1 MNPKLKRLIVI
12 ATPFAIFLAVALTWL
27 LILKPMAIQLIVSEM
42 PRVNTIQDVV
52 TVEVGKID
60 ISLIRLQ
67 LQAEDVRLTFRDPK
81 SPVAPLQI
89 RYASAQLDLFDLLVG
104 QLSIAKVSLDGFSAQ
119 IQLESSKDDS
129 PPPRIP
135 IEKIFSITKQV
146 PIDHLIVSNSD
157 ITLQQNHGFK
167 TRLNI
172 EKLTASNLE
181 NALYLKIQ
189 SLKAVAQ
196 TSEENSLE
204 TQLTLEGVMTPEQI
218 SLKYLNVGL
227 ASTHLKI
234 QGSLKNYSDLL
245 TRPDGTVELDGQI
258 NLQDMRSAFLVLFPQ
273 KKRIPSVSGEINLK
287 GQLSLNGLQNING
300 EVNVKTTQVV
310 LDHFKLGQ
318 ADLKTS
324 ISKNQLLI
332 NEINLEHPAGH
343 VKLSN
348 IKIEQKSPYHFN
360 SKVEVN
366 TIDAQKL
373 FTALNLGEIP
383 VSALITG
390 TANCE
395 GLIEPNPLVNCAI
408 QATTQDTWV
417 KSHLKDDKYI
427 VKFKQ
432 ARVNGEAQFT
442 TEKFSFSTSVELGQ
456 SSTGNVSGE
465 VIFTQGFNFK
475 YETPH
480 LDFADI
486 DTLAGMELKG
496 TAKIIGT
503 TRGDSDHGLI
513 DGQLSITN
521 GELDKFRVGTFS
533 TAMSY
538 KDAGLHFTDF
548 TGVAGRSNLKGQ
560 MHFNFD
566 KSTVQGEMKSD
577 DFRAEDLMNILNLKF
592 NLPFELTGL
601 GRMSAQFE
609 GPLDFWKLRYNV
621 DALFKNGS
629 VAGERFDSLQA
640 QLVADGSQ
648 INFKNVNLKK
658 LKSNVIVDGVIDTRA
673 KEPVFNLHVK
683 ASPLQLEEADHIV
696 QYAPSIAGS
705 GFADGTVTGTIELPE
720 LALNLT
726 LKQVSYDKV
735 EYPNSQGVLK
745 INKKYLDYN
754 GQFFGRQ
761 IQTDI
766 RWPWDE
772 SDSFS
777 AKILVQDLN
786 PLFLLPLVS
795 IPQPSSDYDSRLSAE
810 IDLYSKTRSLAKAE
824 GFVKLTDFVLLR
836 GNQSLKL
843 SQPSRLIFKSGLSS
857 MEPIKL
863 AGGDSYVTVQ
873 MDKATTNRIKLD
885 IAGDIQLKL
894 LHFFAPFAQNL
905 SGELSVS
912 SQLVIKDGSFELL
925 GEGELTDGLVS
936 LKGLPQ
942 PIENINTPIEFS
954 RSKIILG
961 DITGKFGT
969 SDVSGVGY
977 IDLQG
982 SQGVAINLRAIADNV
997 QLTFPTQV
1005 YTEGKATILFAG
1017 NGLPYNLKIDYKVN
1031 HGLVEN
1037 NFEPDP
1043 KQSQTLKASAFLP
1056 PQQQLLLKPSMTLD
1070 VNVDLTNGILIK
1082 NKLLEGEAKGFLQV
1096 QGTPELP
1103 IIIGKITVEPGSKL
1117 IFKDKPFEIQNA
1129 VVQFQGTR
1137 EINPD
1142 IYISASSRVSDYD
1155 INLLVQG
1162 LAKNLTITPTS
1173 QPPLSQNDI
1182 FTLLALGVTNQ
1193 GTQNLSSETQQKQ
1206 TGLEVLAV
1214 ISNQSQLNKRIQ
1226 EKLGLTVQ
1234 LAPEVDSTKNI
1245 AVPKVVVSKQISK
1258 KVNASYA
1265 KPFTGNDQ
1273 NQEVKLQYLYNSNV
1287 SLQLN
1292 YQNKD
1297 AALQEQITNSPTVN
1311 KSIFGL
1317 DLEFRDEFK

>member
-1 MNPKLKRLIVI
+1 MNAQLKRLIVI
-12 ATPFAIFLAVALTWL
+12 ATPFAIFLAVALAWVL
-27 LILKPMAIQLIVSEM
+27 FLKPLALRLIASEL
-42 PRVNTIQDVV
+42 PRVNTIQDIVNIE
-52 TVEVGKID
+52 VEKID
-60 ISLIRLQ
+60 ISLMRLQ
-67 LQAEDVRLTFRDPK
+67 LQAENVKIAFRDPQ
-81 SPVAPLQI
+81 SPIKPIQI
-89 RYASAQLDLFDLLVG
+89 RFASAQLDFFDLLIG
-104 QLSIAKVSLDGFSAQ
+104 QLNIAKVSVDGMTTQ
-119 IQLESSKDDS
+119 IKIEASKDNS
-129 PPPRIP
+129 PPPTLP
-135 IEKIFSITKQV
+135 IEKIFTITKQIPV
-146 PIDHLIVSNSD
+146 EHLIISNSH
-157 ITLQQNHGFK
+157 ITLEQSHELEAQ
-167 TRLNI
+167 LNI
-172 EKLTASNLE
+172 EKLTLTNLE
-181 NALYLKIQ
+181 KALYLKVQ
-189 SLKAVAQ
+189 SLKAVTRTAK
-196 TSEENSLE
+196 ENSLE
-204 TQLTLEGVMTPEQI
+204 TQLTAEAVMTPELI
-218 SLKYLNVGL
+218 SLKYFNLDLSNSHVK
-227 ASTHLKI
+227 AS
-234 QGSLKNYSDLL
+234 GRFKNYADLL
-245 TRPDGTVELDGQI
+245 TRPEGAIDLDGQV
-258 NLQDMRSAFLVLFPQ
+258 NLQDIRNAFLVLFPQ
-273 KKRIPSVSGEINLK
+273 KKRTPSVSGEISLS
-287 GQLSLNGLQNING
+287 GQLTLNGLQNING
-300 EVNVKTTQVV
+300 EMNVKTSQVV
-310 LDHFKLGQ
+310 VDHFKLGQ

-324 ISKNQLLI
+324 ITKNQILI

-373 FTALNLGEIP
+373 FTSLNLGEIP
-383 VSALITG
+383 VSAVING

-395 GLIEPNPLVNCAI
+395 GIIEPNPFVNCAV

-432 ARVNGEAQFT
+432 ARLNGEARFT
-442 TEKFSFSTSVELGQ
+442 NEKFAFSTAVELGQ

-465 VIFTQGFNFK
+465 VIFTQGFNIKFETNNFDFK
-475 YETPH
+475 
-480 LDFADI
+480 DI
-486 DTLAGMELKG
+486 DTLAGMDLKG
-496 TAKIIGT
+496 TAKMIGT
-503 TRGDSDHGLI
+503 THGDSDHGLI
-513 DGQLSITN
+513 DGQLSIAG
-521 GELDKFRVGTFS
+521 GEIDRFRVGSFS
-533 TAMSY
+533 TTMSY
-538 KDAGLHFTDF
+538 KAAGLHFTDF
-548 TGVAGRSNLKGQ
+548 TGVAGRSNIRGQ
-560 MHFNFD
+560 MHFDFD
-566 KSTVQGEMKSD
+566 QSTVKGDLKSD
-577 DFRAEDLMNILNLKF
+577 DFRAEDLMNVLNQKF

-601 GRMSAQFE
+601 GHMNAQFE

-621 DALFKNGS
+621 DAGFKTGS
-629 VAGERFDSLQA
+629 LAGERYDTLQA
-640 QLVADGSQ
+640 QLVADGHA
-648 INFKNVNLKK
+648 IDFKNVRLKK
-658 LKSNVIVDGVIDTRA
+658 LKSNVIVDGQIDTRA
-673 KEPVFNLHVK
+673 QDPVLNLHVK
-683 ASPLQLEEADHIV
+683 ANPLQLEEADHIV

-705 GFADGTVTGTIELPE
+705 GFADGTVTGTIDLPE
-720 LALNLT
+720 ILLNLT

-745 INKKYLDYN
+745 INKKYLSYN

-761 IQTDI
+761 IQTDVQ
-766 RWPWDE
+766 WPWDQN
-772 SDSFS
+772 DSFY
-777 AKILVQDLN
+777 AKVLVQDLN
-786 PLFLLPLVS
+786 PLFLLPLIS
-795 IPQPSSDYDSRLSAE
+795 IPQPSSDYDSHLSAE
-810 IDLYSKTRSLAKAE
+810 IDLSSKTRSLTQAE
-824 GFVKLTDFVLLR
+824 GMIKITDFLLQR

-843 SQPSRLIFKSGLSS
+843 AQPSRLIFKSGLSS
-857 MEPIKL
+857 MDAIQL
-863 AGGDSYVTVQ
+863 TGGDSYVKVQ
-873 MDKATTNRIKLD
+873 MDKATSNRIKLD
-885 IAGDIQLKL
+885 VDGDIQLKL
-894 LHFFAPFAQNL
+894 LHFLVPFAQNL
-905 SGELSVS
+905 SGEFSVS
-912 SQLVIKDGSFELL
+912 SQLVFKDGSFELL

-954 RSKIILG
+954 RSKIILN

-969 SDVSGVGY
+969 SDVSGIGY

-997 QLTFPTQV
+997 QLMFPTQV
-1005 YTEGKATILFAG
+1005 YTEGKANILFAG
-1017 NGLPYNLKIDYKVN
+1017 NGLPYNLKIDYKVDR
-1031 HGLVEN
+1031 GLVEN

-1043 KQSQTLKASAFLP
+1043 KQSQTLKASSFLP
-1056 PQQQLLLKPSMTLD
+1056 PQQQQLLKPSMTLD
-1070 VNVDLTNGILIK
+1070 VNVDLTNGLLIK

-1103 IIIGKITVEPGSKL
+1103 IIIGKITVVPGSKL

-1193 GTQNLSSETQQKQ
+1193 GTQNLSSDTQQKQ

-1245 AVPKVVVSKQISK
+1245 AVPKVVVSKQLSK

-1273 NQEVKLQYLYNSNV
+1273 NQEVRLQYLYNKNV
-1287 SLQLN
+1287 SVQLN

>member
-12 ATPFAIFLAVALTWL
+12 ATPFAIFSAVALMWL
-27 LILKPMAIQLIVSEM
+27 LILKPMAVRLIVSEL
-42 PRVNTIQDVV
+42 PRVNTMQNVV
-52 TVEVGKID
+52 HLEVGKID
-60 ISLIRLQ
+60 ISLMRLQ
-67 LQAEDVRLTFRDPK
+67 LQAEDVKVSFKDEK
-81 SPVAPLQI
+81 IPVAPVQV
-89 RYASAQLDLFDLLVG
+89 RYASAQLDLFDLLIG
-104 QLSIAKVSLDGFSAQ
+104 QLSIAKVSLDGMVTQ
-119 IQLESSKDDS
+119 VQLEASKDDS
-129 PPPRIP
+129 PTPHIP
-135 IEKIFSITKQV
+135 VEKIFSITKQIPV
-146 PIDHLIVSNSD
+146 DHLIVSNSD
-157 ITLQQNHGFK
+157 VTLEQKRGLK
-167 TRLNI
+167 ARLNI
-172 EKLTASNLE
+172 EKLTVSNME
-181 NALYLKIQ
+181 SALYLKIQ
-189 SLKAVAQ
+189 SLKATAQ
-196 TSEENSLE
+196 TSDENSLE
-204 TQLTLEGVMTPEQI
+204 TVLTAEGVVTPEQMNLKSFNV
-218 SLKYLNVGL
+218 SLANSRLKVQGL
-227 ASTHLKI
+227 
-234 QGSLKNYSDLL
+234 LKNYADVL
-245 TRPDGTVELDGQI
+245 TRPEGTVEVDGQI
-258 NLQDMRSAFLVLFPQ
+258 NLQDVRNAFLVLFPQ
-273 KKRIPSVSGEINLK
+273 KKRTPSVSGEINLN
-287 GQLSLNGLQNING
+287 GQMTLNGLQNING
-300 EVNVKTTQVV
+300 EVNVKTSQVV
-310 LDHFKLGQ
+310 VDHFKLGQ

-324 ISKNQLLI
+324 ITKNQILI

-360 SKVEVN
+360 SKVEVE

-373 FTALNLGEIP
+373 FTSLNLAEIP
-383 VSALITG
+383 VSAMITG

-395 GLIEPNPLVNCAI
+395 GLIDPNPWVNCAV

-427 VKFKQ
+427 IKFKQ
-432 ARVNGEAQFT
+432 ARVEGEVQFT
-442 TEKFSFSTSVELGQ
+442 PEKFSFSSAVALGQ
-456 SSTGNVSGE
+456 SSTGNVNGE
-465 VIFTQGFNFK
+465 VIFTQGFNVK
-475 YETPH
+475 YETNN
-480 LDFADI
+480 LDFKDI
-486 DTLAGMELKG
+486 ETLAGLDLKG

-503 TRGDSDHGLI
+503 THGDSDHGLI
-513 DGQLSITN
+513 DAQLSISG
-521 GELDKFRVGTFS
+521 GEIDQFRIGSFS
-533 TAMSY
+533 AAMNY
-538 KDAGLHFTDF
+538 KSGGLHFNDLV
-548 TGVAGRSNLKGQ
+548 GVAGRSNMKGQ
-560 MHFNFD
+560 LHFDFD
-566 KSTVQGEMKSD
+566 QSTVQGDLKSD
-577 DFRAEDLMNILNLKF
+577 DFRAEDLMHILNQKF
-592 NLPFELTGL
+592 NLPFDLTGL
-601 GRMSAQFE
+601 GHMSAQFN
-609 GPLDFWKLRYNV
+609 GPFDFWKLRYNV
-621 DALFKNGS
+621 DALFKTGS

-640 QLVADGSQ
+640 QLTADGNQ

-658 LKSNVIVDGVIDTRA
+658 LKSTVIVDGAIDTRA
-673 KEPVFNLHVK
+673 HDPVLKLHVK
-683 ASPLQLEEADHIV
+683 ANPLQLEEADHIV

-705 GFADGTVTGTIELPE
+705 GFADGSIAGTIDLPE
-720 LALNLT
+720 ILLNLT

-745 INKKYLDYN
+745 IDKKYLSYN

-766 RWPWDE
+766 QWPWNE
-772 SDSFS
+772 NDSFYS
-777 AKILVQDLN
+777 KILVQDLN

-795 IPQPSSDYDSRLSAE
+795 IPQPSSDYDSHMSAE
-810 IDLYSKTRSLAKAE
+810 IDLYSKTRSLAQAE
-824 GFVKLTDFVLLR
+824 GHIKLTDFVLQR

-843 SQPSRLIFKSGLSS
+843 TQPSRMIFKSGLSS
-857 MEPIKL
+857 MDPIQL
-863 AGGDSYVTVQ
+863 TGGDSYITVQ
-873 MDKATTNRIKLD
+873 MDKATTSRIKLD
-885 IAGDIQLKL
+885 IEADIQLKL
-894 LHFFAPFAQNL
+894 LHFLAPFAQNL

-912 SQLVIKDGSFELL
+912 SQLIVRDGSFELL

-954 RSKIILG
+954 RSKIMLN

-969 SDVSGVGY
+969 SDVSGIGY

-1005 YTEGKATILFAG
+1005 YTEGKANILFAG

-1193 GTQNLSSETQQKQ
+1193 GTQNLSSDTQQKQ

-1226 EKLGLTVQ
+1226 EKLGLTLQ

-1273 NQEVKLQYLYNSNV
+1273 NQEVKLQYLYNNNV

-1297 AALQEQITNSPTVN
+1297 TALQEQITNSPTVN

-1317 DLEFRDEFK
+1317 DLEIRDEFK

>member
-1 MNPKLKRLIVI
+1 MT
-12 ATPFAIFLAVALTWL
+12 TPFAIFLAFALLWL
-27 LILKPMAIQLIVSEM
+27 IILKPMALRIIVSEM
-42 PRVNTIQDVV
+42 PRVNAVQDAVH
-52 TVEVGKID
+52 VEVGKVD
-60 ISLIRLQ
+60 ISLMRLQ
-67 LQAEDVRLTFRDPK
+67 LLAEDVKITVRDLQ
-81 SPVAPLQI
+81 SPVAPINI

-104 QLSIAKVSLDGFSAQ
+104 QLNIAKISIDGMMVKIKLTA
-119 IQLESSKDDS
+119 SKSDT
-129 PPPRIP
+129 PLPQIP
-135 IEKIFSITKQV
+135 IEKIFSITKQI
-146 PIDHLIVSNSD
+146 PADHLIISNSD
-157 ITLQQNHGFK
+157 IEIEQATEFK
-167 TRLNI
+167 SHFVL
-172 EKLTASNLE
+172 EKLSVSNLE

-189 SLKAVAQ
+189 SMKGVAR
-196 TSEENSLE
+196 TPNENSLE
-204 TQLTLEGVMTPEQI
+204 TLLTLEGVMTPEQI
-218 SLKYLNVGL
+218 ALKYFSLSL
-227 ASTHLKI
+227 ANSRLI
-234 QGSLKNYSDLL
+234 VQGSLKNYADLL
-245 TRPDGTVELDGQI
+245 TRPEGTVEIDGQI
-258 NLQDMRSAFLVLFPQ
+258 NLRDMRNAFLVLSPQ
-273 KKRIPSVSGEINLK
+273 KKRLPTISGEINLK
-287 GQLSLNGLQNING
+287 GQVSLNGLQNVNG
-300 EVNVKTTQVV
+300 EVTVKTSQVV

-324 ISKNQLLI
+324 ITKNQILI
-332 NEINLEHPAGH
+332 NEINLEHPAGRM
-343 VKLSN
+343 KLSN
-348 IKIEQKSPYHFN
+348 IRIEQMPPYHFN
-360 SKVEVN
+360 SKLEV
-366 TIDAQKL
+366 TAVDAQKL
-373 FTALNLGEIP
+373 FNSLNLAEIP
-383 VSALITG
+383 VNLQVTG

-395 GLIEPNPLVNCAI
+395 GLLDPSPLVNCSV
-408 QATTQDTWV
+408 QASADDTWV
-417 KSHLKDDKYI
+417 KAGLKADQYLIKYKHSRFNGD
-427 VKFKQ
+427 VKL
-432 ARVNGEAQFT
+432 T
-442 TEKFSFSTSVELGQ
+442 SEKFSFSTAIELGP
-456 SSTGNVSGE
+456 SSTGSASGE
-465 VIFTQGFNFK
+465 VVFTQGFNVKF
-475 YETPH
+475 ETNN
-480 LDFADI
+480 LNFEDI
-486 DTLAGMELKG
+486 ETLAGMDLKG

-503 TRGDSDHGLI
+503 THGDSDHGLI
-513 DGQLSITN
+513 DGQISVSN
-521 GELDKFRVGTFS
+521 GEIDQFRVGSFS
-533 TAMSY
+533 TAMNY
-538 KDAGLHFTDF
+538 KDAELHFTDF
-548 TGVAGRSNLKGQ
+548 DGLAGRSNLKGQ
-560 MHFNFD
+560 MHFNFKQSAVTGD
-566 KSTVQGEMKSD
+566 MKSD
-577 DFRAEDLMNILNLKF
+577 DFRAEDLMNILNKKF
-592 NLPFELTGL
+592 TLPFELNGL
-601 GRMSAQFE
+601 GRMSAKFE
-609 GPLDFWKLRYNV
+609 GPFDFWKLRYNV

-629 VAGERFDSLQA
+629 LAGERYDSLQA
-640 QLVADGSQ
+640 QLMADGNQ
-648 INFKNVNLKK
+648 IVFRNVNLKK
-658 LKSNVIVDGVIDTRA
+658 MKSNVIVDGNIDTRPKA
-673 KEPVFNLHVK
+673 PVFNLRIK
-683 ASPLQLEEADHIV
+683 ANPLQLEEADHIV

-705 GFADGTVTGTIELPE
+705 GFAEGTMTGTLDLPE
-720 LALNLT
+720 LLLNLT

-745 INKKYLDYN
+745 IDRKYLSYN

-766 RWPWDE
+766 QWPWNENDN
-772 SDSFS
+772 FY
-777 AKILVQDLN
+777 AKVLVQDLN

-795 IPQPSSDYDSRLSAE
+795 IPQPSSDYDSRMSAE

-824 GFVKLTDFVLLR
+824 GLIKLTDFVLQR

-843 SQPSRLIFKSGLSS
+843 SQPTRLVFKSGLNS
-857 MEPIKL
+857 MEPIQL
-863 AGGDSYVTVQ
+863 TGGDSYVTVQ
-873 MDKATTNRIKLD
+873 MDKSAANRIKLD
-885 IAGDIQLKL
+885 IDGDIQLKL
-894 LHFFAPFAQNL
+894 LHFLAPFAQNL
-905 SGELSVS
+905 SGELSIN
-912 SQLVIKDGSFELL
+912 SQLVFKDDSFELL

-954 RSKIILG
+954 RSKIVLG

-982 SQGVAINLRAIADNV
+982 TQGVAINLRAIADNV
-997 QLTFPTQV
+997 QLTFPAQV

-1017 NGLPYNLKIDYKVN
+1017 IGLPYNLKIDYKVD

-1056 PQQQLLLKPSMTLD
+1056 QQQQQLLKPSMTLD

-1103 IIIGKITVEPGSKL
+1103 IIIGKISVVPGSKL

-1142 IYISASSRVSDYD
+1142 IYIAASARISEYD

-1162 LAKNLTITPTS
+1162 LAKSLTITPTS

-1226 EKLGLTVQ
+1226 EKLGLTLQ

-1245 AVPKVVVSKQISK
+1245 AVPKVVVSKQLSK

-1273 NQEVKLQYLYNSNV
+1273 NQEVKLQYLYNNNV
-1287 SLQLN
+1287 SVQLN